1 MLARL
6 WDYAQS
12 QRENFEVSG
21 VGRGDN
27 KRIDLT
33 LRRSMRLRQ
42 LGDLEGELQA
52 RARDT
57 LPAMLRQL
65 GTTHFEP
72 SKLEL
77 EIVAHGDGAFYARH
91 RDTNVFSGPA
101 FGNRRVISAVYYF
114 HRILKSFSGGFLRI
128 YAFAGE
134 KENRSLCRY
143 RADQRHVGVLS
154 FLVSTRGSASGLSL
168 GAVRGFAFRDKLLG
182 SSIKQSPF
190 KPRGSARFHASA
202 ATPDGSQKTERKKSQ
217 SRRPTTIT
225 ARRTCAG
232 C

>member
-1 MLARL
+1 MSETIFSTPPTYGHVANWLGVQMLARL

-27 KRIDLT
+27 KRVDLT
-33 LRRSMRLRQ
+33 LRRSMRLKQ
-42 LGDLEGELQA
+42 LGDLEGELQV

-57 LPAMLRQL
+57 LPAMFRQL

-91 RDTNVFSGPA
+91 RDTNIFSGPA

-114 HRILKSFSGGFLRI
+114 HRIPKSFSGGFLRI

-134 KENRSLCRY
+134 KETGAFVDIEPTNDTLVFFPSWFP
-143 RADQRHVGVLS
+143 HEVLP
-154 FLVSTRGSASGLSL
+154 VACPSGRFEDSRF
-168 GAVRGFAFRDKLLG
+168 AINCWVRR
-182 SSIKQSPF
+182 
-190 KPRGSARFHASA
+190 
-202 ATPDGSQKTERKKSQ
+202 
-217 SRRPTTIT
+217 
-225 ARRTCAG
+225 
-232 C
+232 